1 MNRVLFSFFNPP
13 NLDGWKG
20 WMTASEIRRENTQL
34 GIQTKRNVSSLIKDC
49 VVFPIQTPNETSLV
63 RTVNGENGQT
73 GAIVD
78 VRFVVR
84 SWFQTD
90 GERCFFLWGRTWTF
104 VEGKT
109 HIPV

>member
-1 MNRVLFSFFNPP
+1 
-13 NLDGWKG
+13 
-20 WMTASEIRRENTQL
+20 MTASEIRRENTQL

-49 VVFPIQTPNETSLV
+49 VFFPIQTPNETSLV

-90 GERCFFLWGRTWTF
+90 GERCFFCGEGRGHLRKAKHTSLF
-104 VEGKT
+104 SEEVVKQKGNF
-109 HIPV
+109 